1 MSDFAIELDLS
12 TFGQRLRYLRRKQGL
27 TLAELGRRVDR
38 APSLLSLLENGK
50 REPRAVLLSALADA
64 LEVSLEELVSRTPPT
79 RRAELEIALREAQRD
94 PLYADLGLPYLRAG
108 TRLPDVALE
117 HIVALYSELKRRSAE
132 PIATPQEARTTN
144 SGLRL
149 EMRNR
154 ANYFVEIEELARR
167 LLTAAGYGAGALSDG
182 LLPEIAR
189 QCGYSFQYATDLPIT
204 VRSVIDLRRRRIF
217 LGREPLGTLTHRATA
232 LKALGHVVLE
242 HRQPRGFADFL
253 RQRVETNYFAAAM
266 LLPEDVVVPYLTD
279 AKQRQDIAIEDLR
292 DAFSVSYEM
301 AAHRFT
307 NLATE
312 HLGLRCHF
320 ARTNEP
326 GIIDKAYEN
335 SGLTLP
341 TDDTGAVEGQRMC
354 RYWAG
359 RRVFTA
365 PDPPAPYYQ
374 YTDTP
379 TGTHWCVAYVAP
391 GRDHRSAVTVGV
403 PHAEARWF
411 RGRDT
416 THRATSRCPTGE
428 CCLLPPAELAR
439 QWEDVAW
446 PSIRLHSHD
455 LAAFPSGYFPGV
467 DETDVYRFLERHS
480 GE

>member
-1 MSDFAIELDLS
+1 MSDFAVELDLT

-50 REPRAVLLSALADA
+50 REPRVSLLRSLATALD
-64 LEVSLEELVSRTPPT
+64 VSLEELVSRTPPT
-79 RRAELEIALREAQRD
+79 RRAELEIALRDAQQD
-94 PLYADLGLPYLRAG
+94 PLYADLALPYLRAG

-117 HIVALYSELKRRSAE
+117 HIVALYGELKRRSAE
-132 PIATPQEARTTN
+132 PIATPEEARTIN
-144 SGLRL
+144 SELRL
-149 EMRNR
+149 EMRKR
-154 ANYFVEIEELARR
+154 ANYFVEIEQLARR
-167 LLTAAGYGAGALSDG
+167 LLAVAGYGSGPLSDG

-189 QCGYSFQYATDLPIT
+189 QCGYSLQYTTDLPIT
-204 VRSVIDLRRRRIF
+204 VRSLTDLRRRRIF
-217 LGREPLGTLTHRATA
+217 LKREPAGTAGNRATA
-232 LKALGHVVLE
+232 LKALGHIVLE
-242 HRQPRGFADFL
+242 HRQPGGFDDFL

-266 LLPEDVVVPYLTD
+266 LMPETVVVPYLED
-279 AKQRQDIAIEDLR
+279 AKRRQDVAIEDLR
-292 DAFSVSYEM
+292 DTFSVSYEM

-307 NLATE
+307 NLATQ
-312 HLGLRCHF
+312 HLDVTCHF
-320 ARTNEP
+320 TRTNEA
-326 GIIDKAYEN
+326 GIINKAYEN
-335 SGLTLP
+335 SGLVLP
-341 TDDTGAVEGQRMC
+341 ADDSGAVEGQRMC

-359 RRVFTA
+359 RRVFAST
-365 PDPPAPYYQ
+365 DPHAPYYQ

-391 GRDHRSAVTVGV
+391 GRGHQFAVTVGV
-403 PHAEARWF
+403 PHTDARWF

-446 PSIRLHSHD
+446 PSTSLHSHA